1 MVFMKIVYKIE
12 VGLLKLN
19 GLHTFKLDN
28 FSTLLINYSNN
39 VLITVELSTFFDLS
53 SLFTK
58 CRRGRFF
65 CFRGLSLHP
74 HVISFNLLN
83 LGDLICSLPPKWRS
97 TLYAVIQYSLVHQ
110 LTKITA
116 S

>member
-1 MVFMKIVYKIE
+1 MVLWKLYKIE

-28 FSTLLINYSNN
+28 FSTLLVNYSNN

-58 CRRGRFF
+58 CQTSSDVSIVLL
-65 CFRGLSLHP
+65 CNHNHCYH
-74 HVISFNLLN
+74 HVTH
-83 LGDLICSLPPKWRS
+83 DWYK
-97 TLYAVIQYSLVHQ
+97 
-110 LTKITA
+110 
-116 S
+116 